1 MIAHET
7 IRELA
12 QSWLIC
18 MIIADIINTTQHH
31 TSAFLTLHQYS
42 CSGCFSVIFGLLI
55 VVCWCMNQSAKDMC
69 RPFNIIFTAN
79 ESTLPLCHNSVKPQK
94 QTNKSK
100 KNKSGQQWSNT
111 AGTPKTAWTAFTG
124 CYSKLKSRHPHK
136 CPVFLRTLVSLSDHH
151 FPPILSHPILS
162 YPILSWPD
170 LSQGMSARAPVHI
183 RCAWHLHSSPAF
195 YNSKYELHCRAK

>member
-100 KNKSGQQWSNT
+100 KKQKWPTVKQYSRNT
-111 AGTPKTAWTAFTG
+111 KDCLDCLHWLLFKAEKQTPTQ
-124 CYSKLKSRHPHK
+124 
-136 CPVFLRTLVSLSDHH
+136 VSCV
-151 FPPILSHPILS
+151 
-162 YPILSWPD
+162 
-170 LSQGMSARAPVHI
+170 SQ
-183 RCAWHLHSSPAF
+183 
-195 YNSKYELHCRAK
+195 NSCESI